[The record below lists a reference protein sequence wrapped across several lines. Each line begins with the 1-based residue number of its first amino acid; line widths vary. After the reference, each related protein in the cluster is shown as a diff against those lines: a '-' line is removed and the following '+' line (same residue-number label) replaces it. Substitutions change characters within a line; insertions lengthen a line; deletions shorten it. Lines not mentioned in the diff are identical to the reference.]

1 MPRTGRQ
8 RGLRAVVFVDTVGS
22 TKIAAELGD
31 ERWQRLLARELT
43 ILRDVLRR
51 DGGRE
56 VDVAGDGLFALFDD
70 PESGIRFAADAAVAV
85 REIGLEIRAGVHF
98 GECDLSDGRPSG
110 IVVHTGARVMGVADA
125 GQVVATST
133 VVDLMPGGAFGF
145 TEHGVH
151 ELKGVPG
158 TRALFRLE
166 QVDADPVDPPLTD
179 DEATERRRHASAP
192 VATVP
197 RRTFLAGIAAAAAVG
212 AGTVYLLTRSE
223 DEPTAV
229 VGNRLL
235 RFDPSTGSVDPSPVA
250 LPSLFFA
257 AELPCLAVGE
267 GAVWAGD
274 RTGLHQIDQRSGTSR
289 RTIKMRG
296 GGGGPVAL
304 SIGFDDVWAVS
315 DDSLARIDPADG
327 DVLERLPF
335 PEERSGII
343 SVLAAY
349 EDVWVAFEAGALLRV
364 APAEKLSVVE
374 RLQAGDLPTD
384 MVAAGGAVWV
394 TDGFG
399 ALARV
404 DPDTNRIE
412 TLRLGGAPQAVAA
425 TADTL
430 WIADTSGVV
439 VAVDT
444 ARMAIERSVA
454 VGGHPVDVAAGLDAV
469 WVADLEGRLVWL
481 DPIDYGIVGHR
492 ELEGQPGAIAV
503 DEDQSVVWIRTFSG
517 PPRN

>member
-1 MPRTGRQ
+1 
-8 RGLRAVVFVDTVGS
+8 VVFVDTVGS
-22 TKIAAELGD
+22 TRIASELGD
-31 ERWQRLLARELT
+31 ERWQRLLAREIT
-43 ILRDVLRR
+43 ILRDVLRQ

-110 IVVHTGARVMGVADA
+110 IVVHMGARVMSVADA
-125 GQVVATST
+125 GQVVTTGT
-133 VVDLMPGGAFGF
+133 VVDLMPGGEFGF
-145 TEHGVH
+145 AELGIR

-158 TRALFRLE
+158 ARPLFRLDR
-166 QVDADPVDPPLTD
+166 VDADPVSVPLQD
-179 DEATERRRHASAP
+179 DEATERRRQASITP
-192 VATVP
+192 ATVP
-197 RRTFLAGIAAAAAVG
+197 RRTFLAGLAAAAALG
-212 AGTVYLLTRSE
+212 AGIVYLLTRRA
-223 DEPTAV
+223 DEPSAV
-229 VGNRLL
+229 AGNRLL
-235 RFDPSTGSVDPSPVA
+235 RFDPSTGSVDPSPVV

-274 RTGLHQIDQRSGTSR
+274 RTGLHQIDERNGTSR
-289 RTIKMRG
+289 RTIPMSG
-296 GGGGPVAL
+296 GGGGPVSL

-315 DDSLARIDPADG
+315 DNLLARINPADG
-327 DVLERLPF
+327 EVLDRLRF

-343 SVLAAY
+343 SVLAAF

-364 APAEKLSVVE
+364 APAERLSAVE

-384 MVAAGGAVWV
+384 MAAAAGAVWV

-399 ALARV
+399 ALTRV
-404 DPDTNRIE
+404 DPDTNDIE
-412 TLRLGGAPQAVAA
+412 TLELGGAPQAVAA
-425 TADTL
+425 TPDTL

-439 VAVDT
+439 VVVDT
-444 ARMAIERSVA
+444 ARMAIERSVP

-469 WVADLEGRLVWL
+469 WVADQEGRLVWL
-481 DPIDYGIVGHR
+481 DPIENEIVGHR
-492 ELEGQPGAIAV
+492 NLDGQPGAIAV
-503 DEDQSVVWIRTFSG
+503 DEDQGVVWIRTFSG
-517 PPRN
+517 PPHN